1 MIGFYILLCLEEEL
15 MQNETHLVT
24 LEEILTAQSAIKD
37 KVHRTPMAYSSFFSN
52 LTGHEVSLKL
62 ELFQKTGSFKVRGV
76 SNKMASLSPE
86 AMKKGVITLSAGN
99 AAQAVAW
106 GATQY
111 GVPSTVIMPQNSVV
125 MKQHATRGYGGDVLL
140 TDGNLLEYCMQVK
153 EERDL
158 TLVHPF
164 DDLHLIAGHGSLGLE
179 ILEDLPECDVVFVG
193 IGGGGLISGVATAV
207 KHKNPNTKIIGVE
220 PEGAPTLTNSLEKG
234 EALPLS
240 DVNTIADGL
249 GAPFAGKH
257 TYQHVKA
264 FVDEVVLVSEGEIK
278 TALRMIW
285 ERCKVMAE
293 PAAAAS
299 VAALIHNKVELPTG
313 SNVCCVISG
322 GNVDLDQVDKLLA

>member
-1 MIGFYILLCLEEEL
+1 
-15 MQNETHLVT
+15 MQTETHLVT
-24 LEEILTAQSAIKD
+24 LEEILKARESIKE
-37 KVHRTPMAYSSFFSN
+37 KVHRTPMAYSSYFSN
-52 LTGHEVSLKL
+52 LTGHDVSLKL

-76 SNKMASLSPE
+76 SNKMASLSPDE
-86 AMKKGVITLSAGN
+86 MQKGVITLSAGN

-111 GVPSTVIMPQNSVV
+111 GVPSTVIMPQSSVV

-153 EERDL
+153 DERGL

-164 DDLHLIAGHGSLGLE
+164 DDLQLIAGHGSLGLE

-207 KHKNPNTKIIGVE
+207 KHLRPQTKIIGVE

-234 EALPLS
+234 EALPLLGT
-240 DVNTIADGL
+240 NTIADGL
-249 GAPFAGKH
+249 AAPFAGQH
-257 TYQHVKA
+257 TFQHVKA
-264 FVDEVVLVSEGEIK
+264 FVDEVVLVSEDEIK
-278 TALRMIW
+278 TALRLIW

-299 VAALIHNKVELPTG
+299 VAALMYDKVELPSG
-313 SNVCCVISG
+313 SSVCCVISG
-322 GNVDLDQVDKLLA
+322 GNVDLAQVDKLLQ